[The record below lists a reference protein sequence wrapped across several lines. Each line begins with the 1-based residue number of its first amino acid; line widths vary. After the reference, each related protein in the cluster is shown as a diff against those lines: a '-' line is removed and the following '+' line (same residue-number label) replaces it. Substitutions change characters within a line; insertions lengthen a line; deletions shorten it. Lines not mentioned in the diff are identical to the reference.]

1 MRVTRRLE
9 GVTLIELL
17 VALLLLAILATLAFP
32 SVVAMVDKYRLKG
45 AVDHFASDLQ
55 FAKME
60 AVRRNQSVSIHLV
73 TGANWCYGM
82 RAGSACDCTQPTST
96 EPTYCDVK
104 RVLFSEFP
112 GAALSSQTFAAQ
124 PVFDPV
130 QGLSSQAGSVVF
142 QSLQARQGRVDL
154 NLMGM
159 VSVCTP
165 TGVLSAGYA
174 PC

>member
-1 MRVTRRLE
+1 MQALTRPR
-9 GVTLIELL
+9 GVTLIELM
-17 VALLLLAILATLAFP
+17 VALVVLAILATLAFP
-32 SVVAMVDKYRLKG
+32 SVVTMIDKYRLKG

-82 RAGSACDCTQPTST
+82 RAGGACDCAQPTST
-96 EPTYCDVK
+96 DPAYCDVK

-112 GAALSSQTFAAQ
+112 GALLSSQTFAAS

-130 QGLSSQAGSVVF
+130 QGLSNQAGSVVF
-142 QSLQARQGRVDL
+142 QSLQGRQGRVDL

>member
-1 MRVTRRLE
+1 MRVTRRPE

-32 SVVAMVDKYRLKG
+32 SVVAMMDKYRLKG

-60 AVRRNQSVSIHLV
+60 AVRRNQSVSVHLV
-73 TGANWCYGM
+73 AGANWCYGM
-82 RAGSACDCTQPTST
+82 RAGSDCDCTQANS
-96 EPTYCDVK
+96 CDIK
-104 RVLFSEFP
+104 RVLSAEFP
-112 GAALSSQTFAAQ
+112 GTSLSSQSFAAR

-142 QSLQARQGRVDL
+142 QSLRGLQVQVDL
-154 NLMGM
+154 NPMGM
-159 VSVCTP
+159 VSLCTP
-165 TGVLSAGYA
+165 AGAVSAGYV